1 MKNGAGTMRNVM
13 NSAKSGQHDYQKTKW
28 KLPKARTLIFAF
40 EISMI
45 LGLLVFW
52 LSTPSIQQSKN
63 LYVLFFYSFPSEFLV
78 GLVPH
83 EPVLLFFG
91 NYYPPLTVALVSVV
105 STVLTEALNYSMF
118 KYVADTTLF
127 KKFSKGRSV
136 RQVIALFKKMPFT
149 AIWVA
154 GFTPIPFYPF
164 RFLVVMGHYPVW
176 KYLFAVFLSRGPR
189 FFILAQIGYTFNIP
203 GVALAALFILLIISF
218 NVPIFMSFMKNK
230 SVNALED

>member
-1 MKNGAGTMRNVM
+1 M
-13 NSAKSGQHDYQKTKW
+13 NSIKSGRIYFQKLKR
-28 KLPKARTLIFAF
+28 KLPKARTLIVAF

-45 LGLLVFW
+45 LGLLILW
-52 LSTPSIQQSKN
+52 LTSTEIQQSKS

-164 RFLVVMGHYPVW
+164 RFLVVMGHYPIW
-176 KYLFAVFLSRGPR
+176 KYLVAVFLSRGPR
-189 FFILAQIGYTFNIP
+189 FFILAQIGYTFKIP

-218 NVPIFMSFMKNK
+218 NVPIFMNFMNK
-230 SVNALED
+230 KSDNTLED